1 MSNNQKT
8 NQDLSYKDKLY
19 MVLIE
24 EIHAYQYLADTVKEK
39 QKVIIKN
46 QLDELENLTGIER
59 LLVKK
64 VEILLKTREEY
75 LRKAALERSPK
86 PIVRLRD
93 FIGLLDKNEQPRW
106 KSLEERIYRTVEK
119 IRRINLENQ
128 QLIRSSLN
136 FINGLVE
143 MLYPQEEGAQSLY
156 TAHGQTNTKAA
167 IKSLVNVNI

>member
-1 MSNNQKT
+1 MSNNLT

-46 QLDELENLTGIER
+46 QIEELENLTGIER

-64 VEILLKTREEY
+64 VEVLLKTREEY
-75 LRKAALERSPK
+75 LRKAALERSAK
-86 PIVRLRD
+86 PSVRLRD
-93 FIGLLDKNEQPRW
+93 FIGLLDENEQPRW
-106 KSLEERIYRTVEK
+106 KSLEERIHRTVEK

-143 MLYPQEEGAQSLY
+143 MLYPQEEGARNLY
-156 TAHGQTNTKAA
+156 TAHGEANTKAA
-167 IKSLVNVNI
+167 VKSLVNVNI